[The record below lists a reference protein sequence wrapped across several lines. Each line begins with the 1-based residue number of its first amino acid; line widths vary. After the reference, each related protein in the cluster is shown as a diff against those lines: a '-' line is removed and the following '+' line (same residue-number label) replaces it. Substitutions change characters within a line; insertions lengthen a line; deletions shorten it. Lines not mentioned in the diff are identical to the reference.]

1 MTVPNSLPVKFSDV
15 IAEFG
20 GSNPPRNLSAY
31 RAGGGYTPSGAKG
44 GSAAIPTP
52 GGLISSSY
60 AVNLGSFPGAQKSLS
75 ITQFWP
81 YKDYF
86 HRTLYNHSSNPPAT
100 DAQNDDCTRHWNDF
114 GYAGRVG
121 NGWLWQRKNFSNEN
135 NSGLPDSATCTVF
148 FMLTGS
154 WTTYT
159 STMSGGTSLSAR
171 GRDAVGEVM
180 HMTPI
185 ATGRYN
191 FQTNNSGS
199 EIAMAY
205 ATYNCSIK
213 KISEIFTAMND
224 GGGNGV
230 WDELIILPGNRTV
243 GEQAVTRDEN
253 GSDNRLGAPIN
264 PNEVVIG
271 LRYDGAGDYEQQYYN
286 HTFPDPIRFSG
297 WWGNNGAIS
306 IEANT
311 TENSTWLTTQVRWD
325 RSPACVWAKIVPY
338 EGAVYSPGVNPVWP
352 YLNISAN
359 TNSFTVKRNGGI
371 TATMYGTAVDIPAY
385 QTCPENWYIGN
396 PMSSMPGDR
405 YWVRVTPQPGYE
417 TAFAGNLSGP
427 RGYVPLSSD
436 QTWEFTGGV
445 PLQVDVNIADN
456 PAGTNAAYLG
466 AVVLRTGSSGGGGG
480 GGGGGSVS
488 VSAYMPGHSFDVR
501 ARDMRP
507 GHSLELLNLTRDGVM
522 AGEVISNRVSEQNL
536 LTMVS
541 ASGIELT
548 CSDNTPLTLEDGSC
562 INSTEVL
569 NKRLPVQD
577 ENGFRWE
584 EIVELRDAGR
594 GMVATIF
601 CDNQCYAAGDSPG
614 RYIWTHNAGPTNSK
628 E

>member
-31 RAGGGYTPSGAKG
+31 RAGGGYTPAGAKS

-52 GGLISSSY
+52 GGLIPSGY

-86 HRTLYNHSSNPPAT
+86 FRSQYYHSSNPPAR
-100 DAQNDDCTRHWNDF
+100 DAQNDDATVHWGTDY
-114 GYAGRVG
+114 GYAGKNG
-121 NGWLWQRKNFSNEN
+121 NSWLWQRKNFSNEN
-135 NSGLPDSATCTVF
+135 NAVLPDSATCTIF
-148 FMLTGS
+148 FMVSGS
-154 WTTYT
+154 LATYT

-171 GRDAVGEVM
+171 ARDAAGEIM

-191 FQTNNSGS
+191 FKTFWGGS
-199 EIAMAY
+199 EIAMSY

-213 KISEIFTAMND
+213 KIVEVFTAMVD
-224 GGGNGV
+224 GGGNGA
-230 WDELIILPGNRTV
+230 WDQLIVLPGNRTV
-243 GEQAVTRDEN
+243 GEQAVTMDEN
-253 GSDNRLGAPIN
+253 GSDNRLGSPIN

-271 LRYDGAGDYEQQYYN
+271 LTYDGAGDYERHFYN
-286 HTFPDPIRFSG
+286 HTLSSATLFSG
-297 WWGNNGAIS
+297 WWRNSASIS

-311 TENSTWLTTQVRWD
+311 TENSAWLTTQAPWD
-325 RSPACVWAKIVPY
+325 YSPACVWTRIVPY
-338 EGAVYSPGVNPVWP
+338 EGTVYSPGINPVWP
-352 YLNISAN
+352 GLLSSGNVN
-359 TNSFTVKRNGGI
+359 TLTIKRNGSI
-371 TATMYGTAVDIPAY
+371 TAQSDNGAVDIPNY
-385 QTCPENWYIGN
+385 TTCPENWYIGN
-396 PMSSMPGDR
+396 PMTGMPGDG
-405 YWVRVTPQPGYE
+405 YWVMVTPQS
-417 TAFAGNLSGP
+417 GNPAPSGP
-427 RGYVPLSSD
+427 TGYVSLNSD
-436 QTWEFTGGV
+436 KTWTYSDTPRCVVDIYIANNPSGTG
-445 PLQVDVNIADN
+445 A
-456 PAGTNAAYLG
+456 TYLG
-466 AVVLRTGSSGGGGG
+466 ATVMKMGFNGGGGG

-488 VSAYMPGHSFDVR
+488 ASAYMPGHSFDVR
-501 ARDMRP
+501 AGDMHA
-507 GHSLELLNLTRDGVM
+507 GHSLELLNFTRDGVM
-522 AGEVISNRVSEQNL
+522 TGEVISNRLSEQNL
-536 LTMVS
+536 VTMVS

-548 CSDNTPLTLEDGSC
+548 CSDNTPITLEDGSC

-614 RYIWTHNAGPTNSK
+614 RYIWTHNLENNK